1 MKKQPM
7 SIDERAN
14 LNLVGIAQDILES
27 YCTHI

>member
-14 LNLVGIAQDILES
+14 LNLVGTVQDILES
-27 YCTHI
+27 SCTHI